1 MLEGGGGGELYGNAT
16 GVGESWCCCCGAG
29 VDGELLKKDNLGDGR
44 IGVGMN
50 DLGGGE
56 CDGCGD
62 CEDLAL
68 RDCALANDEADLVRF
83 FDGFPFPL
91 PPPSP
96 PPRRWPEE
104 DVDVGET

>member
-1 MLEGGGGGELYGNAT
+1 MLEGGGGGELYGKVT
-16 GVGESWCCCCGAG
+16 GGESCCCCGAG

-50 DLGGGE
+50 DFGGGE

-68 RDCALANDEADLVRF
+68 RDCALANDAADLVHF
-83 FDGFPFPL
+83 FDGFPLPLPL
-91 PPPSP
+91 PPL
-96 PPRRWPEE
+96 RRWPEE
-104 DVDVGET
+104 DVDTGET